1 MAYHRTTRRKS
12 YKDKT
17 TGEYVEADPIFTE
30 SEAGDYLRNNRK
42 AWTIYFDEA
51 ETWRSIPPEEFK
63 DLFFRFNDYARDFNR
78 QSFPPE
84 KWYLQSIYD
93 AKCNNLDRDA
103 DKYLDTQSLKIKGG
117 RKSAETRAK
126 QQQEVE
132 GTSDPYSV
140 SEDSDS
146 VTLREYCKENNC
158 DVDDALQLF
167 AQRDGLWM
175 PSRILTGYISE
186 AVKKH
191 DALYDYP
198 IVRHHDFLLK
208 NKGKS
213 RDVIINGLDKAAST
227 PPSKPQPFI
236 RSEVKLKKACEQSNM
251 SVKEILNTYAK
262 AHNLWLPRDV
272 VCSQIVEH
280 KDVFDNYT
288 LKDIVEYLHKTFS
301 VNCGINADLL
311 SDLAELK
318 ERFETICD
326 IMEDFNEMNG
336 YYPDIPDINTLP
348 NNFWDEVEEPK
359 EPDFI

>member
-117 RKSAETRAK
+117 RKSAESRTKNQIELDCNAPDLDRLPA
-126 QQQEVE
+126 
-132 GTSDPYSV
+132 
-140 SEDSDS
+140 DSKS

-158 DVDDALQLF
+158 NVDDALQLF
-167 AQRDGLWM
+167 AQREGLWM

-186 AVKKH
+186 AVKEH
-191 DALYDYP
+191 DSLYDCP
-198 IVRHHDFLLK
+198 IVRHHDYLLK
-208 NKGKS
+208 NKDK
-213 RDVIINGLDKAAST
+213 IINGLDQAAGIQQKT
-227 PPSKPQPFI
+227 RPAFPADTT
-236 RSEVKLKKACEQSNM
+236 LKKACNQNNM
-251 SVKEILNTYAK
+251 SVNDVLRTYAEI
-262 AHNLWLPRDV
+262 HGLWIPRDI
-272 VCSQIVEH
+272 VCSQIKQH
-280 KDVFDNYT
+280 RDVFDNYT
-288 LKDIVEYLHKTFS
+288 LKDIAEFLHETFS
-301 VNCGINADLL
+301 VNYGINADLL
-311 SDLAELK
+311 SELDELK

-326 IMEDFNEMNG
+326 IIKDFKEMNG
-336 YYPDIPDINTLP
+336 HYPDIPDINTLP
-348 NNFWDEVEEPK
+348 NDFWDDEEEPK